1 MLNYWFIS
9 RPKRKLV
16 SVADVLGIAVDVS
29 LNEDWNG
36 QVSTHL
42 SMEEALERK
51 GLKRVGDR
59 RDQGGSGA
67 RTYMAWLKSLGLVF
81 KQNST
86 GKMKLTLAGEALLNG
101 DPPVSVISH
110 QVLRFQY
117 PSAYSIGKRVD
128 ISSRFRIHPFWFLLR
143 LLRESKLGYY
153 ITQEEIAWIV
163 STEAENESEECYKK
177 IVQRILQYR
186 ESGFSIF
193 SPDFKDTYTSFEGLN
208 DIANTIINWLEY
220 TQLIYRE
227 EGKVSVLEEK
237 LEEVDRILS
246 KPLPFIDRPADEEY
260 FQRKYGIDPRHEK
273 DTRNLSSTKS
283 ITPAVIAERQIKS
296 AFLSYSVKKPVYSID
311 AAVVSSISTGTG
323 FSSKVVE
330 EVLQRSFPHGAI
342 GGFMS
347 NYFEMAFK
355 GREDATDFEKATVE
369 IFDRVFGYTSK
380 HIGPI
385 GLTPDVLVIADDDG
399 YQGIIDN
406 KAYSKYSISNDHHN
420 RMVENY
426 IKKIGNYSPSPLPL
440 AFFSYI
446 AGGFSSKIDS
456 QLDRIRQDT
465 GISGSAIT
473 VSNVIKMV
481 EKQQQDPYSHTQLRE
496 IMGLGRQVLLG
507 DI

>member
-16 SVADVLGIAVDVS
+16 SVAEVLGIAVDVS
-29 LNEDWNG
+29 LNEDWQG

-42 SMEEALERK
+42 SMEEALERN
-51 GLKRVGDR
+51 GLKRIGDR

-81 KQNST
+81 KQKAT

-101 DPPVSVISH
+101 DPPVSVLTH
-110 QVLRFQY
+110 QVIRFQY
-117 PSAYSIGKRVD
+117 PSAYSVGRRVD

-143 LLRESKLGYY
+143 LLRESKIGYY
-153 ITQEEIAWIV
+153 LTQEEIAWIV
-163 STEAENESEECYKK
+163 STEAENETDECYNK
-177 IVQRILQYR
+177 IVSRILQYR
-186 ESGFSIF
+186 NSGFSIF
-193 SPDFKDTYTSFEGLN
+193 APDFQEIYTSFDGLN

-227 EGKVSVLEEK
+227 EGRVSVLEEK
-237 LEEVDRILS
+237 QQEVDAIIS
-246 KPLPFIDRPADEEY
+246 KKIPFIDRPEEEEY

-273 DTRNLSSTKS
+273 DTRNLSAAKS
-283 ITPAVIAERQIKS
+283 ITPAVIAERKIKS
-296 AFLSYSVKKPVYSID
+296 AFLAYSVKKPVYGID
-311 AAVVSSISTGTG
+311 ATIVAAISDSTG
-323 FSSKVVE
+323 FSVKTVE
-330 EVLQRSFPHGAI
+330 AVLQQSFPQGAI

-347 NYFEMAFK
+347 NYFEMAFR

-369 IFDRVFGYTSK
+369 IFDRVFGYKAK

-385 GLTPDVLVIADDDG
+385 GLTPDVLVVSDDAG

-426 IKKIGNYSPSPLPL
+426 IKRIDNYSPSSLPL
-440 AFFSYI
+440 GFFSYI
-446 AGGFSSKIDS
+446 AGGFSSRIDS
-456 QLDRIRQDT
+456 QLERIHQDT
-465 GISGSAIT
+465 GVRGSAIT
-473 VSNVIKMV
+473 VSNIIKMI
-481 EKQQQDPYSHTQLRE
+481 EKQQRDPYTHTQMRE
-496 IMGLGRQVLLG
+496 ILGVGRQVLLG